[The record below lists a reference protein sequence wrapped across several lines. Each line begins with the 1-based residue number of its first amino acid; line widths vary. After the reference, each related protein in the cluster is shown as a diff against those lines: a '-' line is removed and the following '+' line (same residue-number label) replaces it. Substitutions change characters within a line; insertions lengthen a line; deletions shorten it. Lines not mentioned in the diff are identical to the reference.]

1 MASKSEKTI
10 LEASMGSYMR
20 VLRNHNTLVK
30 LIAAY
35 PSLKEN
41 SLSRPSALTDKE
53 RRVFLDLPDA
63 DLEQAVTDPSSLT
76 QEEILLLS
84 ARFWTPRADAE
95 REVIWELLCETEE
108 IIMGEE
114 GAAFEASRNPTF
126 LPNELEAFQ
135 AGSREWCDRPT
146 RARKL
151 QASAMAEAALPD
163 APEWIRR
170 LYREGKDL
178 WEPLEYF
185 LCHWG
190 ERGFVK
196 FALKYNGSKDII
208 DAKWYMI
215 SFNAPGSAVLP
226 HVSVAGTALDASD
239 KSSQQNG
246 YEQRADVAPRI
257 LFGGQ
262 RRFEHQKDGLASSGV
277 NTNTFLVFDRICM
290 ASVLEPGRSIES
302 MRIRA
307 FEVDY
312 PVPGK
317 LAHVADKVGV
327 DEIWQAAQ
335 QSRNAAFV
343 SLDTK
348 EAGNWTPS
356 NPMGGVFPDS
366 VLGKRRYA
374 KKQPLK

>member
-41 SLSRPSALTDKE
+41 SLSCPSALTDKE

-63 DLEQAVTDPSSLT
+63 DLETANIKAATALSRAELIEQAVTDPSSLT

-135 AGSREWCDRPT
+135 TGSREWCDRPT

-151 QASAMAEAALPD
+151 QARAMAEAALPD

-178 WEPLEYF
+178 WEPLECF

-317 LAHVADKVGV
+317 LAHVG
-327 DEIWQAAQ
+327 
-335 QSRNAAFV
+335 
-343 SLDTK
+343 
-348 EAGNWTPS
+348 EAGPI
-356 NPMGGVFPDS
+356 GV
-366 VLGKRRYA
+366 
-374 KKQPLK
+374 

>member
-41 SLSRPSALTDKE
+41 SLSCPSALTDKE

-63 DLEQAVTDPSSLT
+63 DLETANIKAATALSRAELIEQAVTDPSSLT

-135 AGSREWCDRPT
+135 TGSREWCDRPT

-151 QASAMAEAALPD
+151 QARAMAEAALPD

-178 WEPLEYF
+178 WGLWFCVMRRCRTWMQNLWNVFCVIGGRGEWCDTQKRLSRDPAGSPL
-185 LCHWG
+185 
-190 ERGFVK
+190 
-196 FALKYNGSKDII
+196 
-208 DAKWYMI
+208 
-215 SFNAPGSAVLP
+215 
-226 HVSVAGTALDASD
+226 
-239 KSSQQNG
+239 
-246 YEQRADVAPRI
+246 RADVAPRI

-317 LAHVADKVGV
+317 LAHVG
-327 DEIWQAAQ
+327 
-335 QSRNAAFV
+335 
-343 SLDTK
+343 
-348 EAGNWTPS
+348 EAGPI
-356 NPMGGVFPDS
+356 GV
-366 VLGKRRYA
+366 
-374 KKQPLK
+374 

>member
-1 MASKSEKTI
+1 MASKPEKTI

-20 VLRNHNTLVK
+20 VLRNHNTPEE

-41 SLSRPSALTDKE
+41 SLSCPSALTDKV
-53 RRVFLDLPDA
+53 RRVFFDLPDRA
-63 DLEQAVTDPSSLT
+63 ELIEQAVTDPSSLT

-84 ARFWTPRADAE
+84 ARFWTPRTDAE

-114 GAAFEASRNPTF
+114 GAAFEASRKPTF

-146 RARKL
+146 RARKM
-151 QASAMAEAALPD
+151 QANAMAEAALPD

-178 WEPLEYF
+178 WGLWF
-185 LCHWG
+185 CMMMRCRSWMQNLWNIFCVIG
-190 ERGFVK
+190 GGRERGFVK
-196 FALKYNGSKDII
+196 FALKCNSSKDII

-246 YEQRADVAPRI
+246 VI
-257 LFGGQ
+257 L
-262 RRFEHQKDGLASSGV
+262 R
-277 NTNTFLVFDRICM
+277 
-290 ASVLEPGRSIES
+290 
-302 MRIRA
+302 RA
-307 FEVDY
+307 FR
-312 PVPGK
+312 
-317 LAHVADKVGV
+317 
-327 DEIWQAAQ
+327 EILQ
-335 QSRNAAFV
+335 
-343 SLDTK
+343 D
-348 EAGNWTPS
+348 
-356 NPMGGVFPDS
+356 
-366 VLGKRRYA
+366 
-374 KKQPLK
+374 PL